1 MTPTAWI
8 SGSAGLLGPSPV
20 APPTLA
26 AAPSLDALMP
36 MLAVLG
42 IALAV
47 SLILTPVMRRIAL
60 ASGIVDWP
68 DAKRKAHAKPVAYL
82 GGVAIFLGWLAG
94 VVYFILMLAPDVF
107 GAAVTLPEGVPEF
120 PRESFPLSI
129 VAGALAILI
138 TGLFDDVY
146 GISAR
151 VKIGGQLFAA
161 AAIASEDVGTHL
173 VDQTFLL
180 LGMAEILPAWAP
192 YWLGTAAIAG
202 LIIGGCNALNL
213 VDGLDGLASGI
224 TGIAAIGL
232 GIIAILFITTSGYAD
247 ATPRGIIPLIMCLAM
262 LGAVLGFL
270 PYNFNPASI
279 FMGDTGSLLL
289 GYLTVTTI
297 LMFGDC
303 RGWAPIMFSA
313 GIVCFALPI
322 TDTALSIVRR
332 KLQGRPIFAPDAM
345 HIHHM
350 LRRSG
355 LSVKQAVLTMY
366 TIAFVF
372 AALGVTTTALR
383 LPWKLAMALFVA
395 LVALIMV
402 VGYRTSRR
410 LSADDKAAAATPA
423 EAPAPGEEHGGHGTT
438 HPTLGSAVDPDAT
451 PSPTLPPR

>member
-1 MTPTAWI
+1 M
-8 SGSAGLLGPSPV
+8 GLPGPPL
-20 APPTLA
+20 ATPPTLA
-26 AAPSLDALMP
+26 AAPSFDLLP
-36 MLAVLG
+36 MLVVLA
-42 IALAV
+42 ISFAV
-47 SLILTPVMRRIAL
+47 SLALTPVMRRVAL
-60 ASGIVDWP
+60 AGGIVDWP

-82 GGVAIFLGWLAG
+82 GGLAIFLGWLAG
-94 VVYFILMLAPDVF
+94 VVYFIFMLAPDIF
-107 GAAVTLPEGVPEF
+107 GTALALPEGIEQF
-120 PRESFPLSI
+120 TRESFPLSI
-129 VAGALAILI
+129 VAGAVAILI
-138 TGLFDDVY
+138 TGLFDDIY

-173 VDQTFLL
+173 VDQTLLL
-180 LGMAEILPAWAP
+180 LGMTEILPPWAP

-202 LIIGGCNALNL
+202 LVIGGCNALNL
-213 VDGLDGLASGI
+213 IDGLDGLASGV

-232 GIIAILFITTSGYAD
+232 GIIAILFITTSGYVD
-247 ATPRGIIPLIMCLAM
+247 ATPRGIIPLVMCLAI
-262 LGAVLGFL
+262 LGSVLGFL
-270 PYNFNPASI
+270 PFNFNPASI

-303 RGWAPIMFSA
+303 RGWASIMFSA

-355 LSVKQAVLTMY
+355 LSVKQAVITMY
-366 TIAFVF
+366 GIAFVF

-383 LPWKLAMALFVA
+383 LPWKLAMGLFFA
-395 LVALIMV
+395 MVALIMV
-402 VGYRTSRR
+402 IGYRTSCR
-410 LSADDKAAAATPA
+410 LVADDRAAAKAPPA
-423 EAPAPGEEHGGHGTT
+423 EAPAPGEEHGGHAAAP
-438 HPTLGSAVDPDAT
+438 PTLGSGVDPDAT
-451 PSPTLPPR
+451 PTPTPPSH